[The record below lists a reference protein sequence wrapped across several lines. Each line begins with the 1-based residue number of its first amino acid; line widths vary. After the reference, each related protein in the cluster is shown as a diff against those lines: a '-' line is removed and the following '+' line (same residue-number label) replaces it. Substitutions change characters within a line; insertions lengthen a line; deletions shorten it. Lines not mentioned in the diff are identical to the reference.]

1 MSNTSDAD
9 SPQLEPRPRMRRVV
23 RILREI
29 DVWSVFK
36 VALVVHAACVIVA
49 MLTLTLLWS
58 VASASG
64 TIDNVENFLESF
76 GWDTFTFRGADL
88 FVNAAGALILLGVL
102 GTGVWV
108 IAAVV
113 FNLVTELVGGIRVTV
128 LEEEVR
134 LDGDSA
140 TRPMSNSIES

>member
-1 MSNTSDAD
+1 MSNTYDAD

-88 FVNAAGALILLGVL
+88 FVNAAGVLILLGVL

-140 TRPMSNSIES
+140 TWPMSSSMES

>member
-1 MSNTSDAD
+1 
-9 SPQLEPRPRMRRVV
+9 MRRVV
-23 RILREI
+23 RIVRDL

-36 VALVVHAACVIVA
+36 VALVVHGACVVIA

-64 TIDNVENFLESF
+64 TIGNVENFLESF
-76 GWDTFTFRGADL
+76 GWETFSFRGIDL
-88 FVNAAGALILLGVL
+88 FVNVGAVLLLLGVL

-113 FNLVTELVGGIRVTV
+113 FNLVTELVGGVRVTV
-128 LEEEVR
+128 LEEEVVLR
-134 LDGDSA
+134 EPSDPDVRRQ
-140 TRPMSNSIES
+140 TH

>member
-9 SPQLEPRPRMRRVV
+9 SPPLEHRPRMRRVV

-88 FVNAAGALILLGVL
+88 FINVAGVLVLLGVL

-128 LEEEVR
+128 LEEEVV
-134 LDGDSA
+134 LTSPPGD
-140 TRPMSNSIES
+140 TEP

>member
-1 MSNTSDAD
+1 MNNTSDD
-9 SPQLEPRPRMRRVV
+9 DTSSPDQRPRMRRVV

-36 VALVVHAACVIVA
+36 VALVVHAACVVVA

-76 GWDTFTFRGADL
+76 GWDTFTFRGTDL
-88 FVNAAGALILLGVL
+88 FVNAGGVLLLLGAL
-102 GTGVWV
+102 GTGIWV
-108 IAAVV
+108 IAAIV
-113 FNLVTELVGGIRVTV
+113 FNLVTELVGGIRVSV

-134 LDGDSA
+134 LDSDTA
-140 TRPMSNSIES
+140 IQVMSTSTES

>member
-1 MSNTSDAD
+1 MSNISDAD
-9 SPQLEPRPRMRRVV
+9 TPSLDHRPRMRRVV

-36 VALVVHAACVIVA
+36 VALVVHAACVVVA

-76 GWDTFTFRGADL
+76 GWSSFTFRGADL
-88 FVNAAGALILLGVL
+88 FVNAGGVLLLLGVL

-134 LDGDSA
+134 LDNNAVAGE
-140 TRPMSNSIES
+140 MSTSMES

>member
-1 MSNTSDAD
+1 MNNTSDAD
-9 SPQLEPRPRMRRVV
+9 TSSLDRRPRMRRVV

-36 VALVVHAACVIVA
+36 VALVVHVACVVVA

-88 FVNAAGALILLGVL
+88 FVNAGGVLVLLGAL

-128 LEEEVR
+128 LEEEMV
-134 LDGDSA
+134 LTSLEGD
-140 TRPMSNSIES
+140 TEQ

>member
-1 MSNTSDAD
+1 MSNISDAD
-9 SPQLEPRPRMRRVV
+9 TPPLDHRPRMRRVV

-36 VALVVHAACVIVA
+36 VALVVHAACVVVA

-76 GWDTFTFRGADL
+76 GWSSFTFRGADL
-88 FVNAAGALILLGVL
+88 FVNAGGVLLLLGVL

-128 LEEEVR
+128 LEEEVV
-134 LDGDSA
+134 LTSPQGD
-140 TRPMSNSIES
+140 TEH

>member
-1 MSNTSDAD
+1 MNNTSDAD
-9 SPQLEPRPRMRRVV
+9 TSSLDRQPRMRRAV

-36 VALVVHAACVIVA
+36 VALVVHVASVVVA

-76 GWDTFTFRGADL
+76 GWDTFTFRGTDL
-88 FVNAAGALILLGVL
+88 FVNAGGVLLLLGAL

-134 LDGDSA
+134 LDSDTAIQEMSTSSDS
-140 TRPMSNSIES
+140 

>member
-9 SPQLEPRPRMRRVV
+9 SPPLEHRPRMRRVV

-88 FVNAAGALILLGVL
+88 FINVAGVLILLGVL

-128 LEEEVR
+128 LEEEVV
-134 LDGDSA
+134 LTSLSDVS
-140 TRPMSNSIES
+140 E

>member
-1 MSNTSDAD
+1 MNNTSDAD
-9 SPQLEPRPRMRRVV
+9 TSSLTRRPRMRRVV

-36 VALVVHAACVIVA
+36 VALVVHLACVVVA

-76 GWDTFTFRGADL
+76 GWETFTFRGADL
-88 FVNAAGALILLGVL
+88 FVNAGGVLLLLGAL

-128 LEEEVR
+128 LEEEMV
-134 LDGDSA
+134 LTSPAGD
-140 TRPMSNSIES
+140 TE

>member
-1 MSNTSDAD
+1 
-9 SPQLEPRPRMRRVV
+9 MRRVV
-23 RILREI
+23 RIVREL

-36 VALVVHAACVIVA
+36 VALVVHGACVVIA

-64 TIDNVENFLESF
+64 TIGNVENFLESF
-76 GWDTFTFRGADL
+76 GWETFSFRGIDL
-88 FVNAAGALILLGVL
+88 FVNVGAVLLLLGVL

-113 FNLVTELVGGIRVTV
+113 FNLVTELVGGVRVTV
-128 LEEEVR
+128 LEEEVVLR
-134 LDGDSA
+134 DPSDRDVRRQ
-140 TRPMSNSIES
+140 TH

>member
-9 SPQLEPRPRMRRVV
+9 SPQLDPRPRMRRVV

-36 VALVVHAACVIVA
+36 VALVVHAACVVVA

-88 FVNAAGALILLGVL
+88 FVNAGGVLILLGVL

-108 IAAVV
+108 TAAVV

-128 LEEEVR
+128 LEEEVV
-134 LDGDSA
+134 LTSPQGD
-140 TRPMSNSIES
+140 TEN

>member
-9 SPQLEPRPRMRRVV
+9 TPPLEPRPRMRRVV

-88 FVNAAGALILLGVL
+88 FVNAAGVLILLGVL

-128 LEEEVR
+128 LEEEVV
-134 LDGDSA
+134 LTSPPGD
-140 TRPMSNSIES
+140 TEH

>member
-1 MSNTSDAD
+1 MNNTSDD
-9 SPQLEPRPRMRRVV
+9 DTSSPDQRPRMRRVV

-36 VALVVHAACVIVA
+36 VALVVHAACVVVA

-64 TIDNVENFLESF
+64 AIDNVENFLESF
-76 GWDTFTFRGADL
+76 GWDTFTFRGTDL
-88 FVNAAGALILLGVL
+88 FVNAGGVLLLLGAL

-128 LEEEVR
+128 LEEETV
-134 LDGDSA
+134 LVSHMDDS
-140 TRPMSNSIES
+140 EH

>member
-1 MSNTSDAD
+1 MNNTSDD
-9 SPQLEPRPRMRRVV
+9 DTSSPDQRPRMRRVV

-36 VALVVHAACVIVA
+36 VALVVHAACVVVA

-76 GWDTFTFRGADL
+76 GWDTFTFRGTDL
-88 FVNAAGALILLGVL
+88 FVNAGGVLLLLGAL

-128 LEEEVR
+128 LAEETV
-134 LDGDSA
+134 LVSHMDDS
-140 TRPMSNSIES
+140 EH

>member
-1 MSNTSDAD
+1 MSNISDAD
-9 SPQLEPRPRMRRVV
+9 TPSLDHRPRMRRVV

-36 VALVVHAACVIVA
+36 VALVVHAACVVVA

-76 GWDTFTFRGADL
+76 GWSSFTFRGADL
-88 FVNAAGALILLGVL
+88 FVNAGGVLLLLGVL

-128 LEEEVR
+128 LEEEVV
-134 LDGDSA
+134 LTSLSDDA
-140 TRPMSNSIES
+140 KH

>member
-1 MSNTSDAD
+1 MNDISDAD
-9 SPQLEPRPRMRRVV
+9 PSSRDHRPRMRRVV

-36 VALVVHAACVIVA
+36 VALVVHAACVVVA

-88 FVNAAGALILLGVL
+88 FVNAGGVLILLGVL

-134 LDGDSA
+134 LDSD
-140 TRPMSNSIES
+140 TPDQEMSTLMES

>member
-1 MSNTSDAD
+1 
-9 SPQLEPRPRMRRVV
+9 MRRVV
-23 RILREI
+23 RIVREL

-36 VALVVHAACVIVA
+36 VALVIHGACVVIA

-64 TIDNVENFLESF
+64 TIGNVENFLESF
-76 GWDTFTFRGADL
+76 GWETFSFRGIDL
-88 FVNAAGALILLGVL
+88 FVNVGAVLLLLGVL

-113 FNLVTELVGGIRVTV
+113 FNLVTELVGGVRVTV
-128 LEEEVR
+128 LEEEVVLR
-134 LDGDSA
+134 DPSDPDVRRQ
-140 TRPMSNSIES
+140 TH

>member
-1 MSNTSDAD
+1 MNNTTDAD
-9 SPQLEPRPRMRRVV
+9 TSSLDRRPRMRRVV

-36 VALVVHAACVIVA
+36 VALVVHAACVVVA

-76 GWDTFTFRGADL
+76 GWDTFTFRGTDL
-88 FVNAAGALILLGVL
+88 FVNAGGVLLLLGAL
-102 GTGVWV
+102 GTGIWV
-108 IAAVV
+108 IAAIV
-113 FNLVTELVGGIRVTV
+113 FNLVTELVGGIRVSV
-128 LEEEVR
+128 LEEEVV
-134 LDGDSA
+134 LMSLPGD
-140 TRPMSNSIES
+140 TDQ